1 MIYLFA
7 GWCLGWL
14 ITFPILSA
22 CNNADCW
29 DDDLGDFI
37 DDDFDDF
44 IDLAGVSLFLWPVFW
59 AMLAW
64 GLVLYL
70 REK

>member
-14 ITFPILSA
+14 ITFPILSV

-37 DDDFDDF
+37 D
-44 IDLAGVSLFLWPVFW
+44 LAGVSLFLWPLFW
-59 AMLAW
+59 VILVW

-70 REK
+70 KEK